1 MWSYH
6 VSPTTLLA
14 LEQVPASAAKAPGGR
29 HMHIRVYALRARTFH
44 ETLAISAAYQGAA
57 MHTCLC
63 MSAIVILRD
72 ALCASFVH
80 KFVL

>member
-6 VSPTTLLA
+6 DSPTVLLSLQLGA
-14 LEQVPASAAKAPGGR
+14 VPKFPLQASGGR
-29 HMHIRVYALRARTFH
+29 HMHIRVYALRVRTCH
-44 ETLAISAAYQGAA
+44 ETLAISAAYQGVA

-72 ALCASFVH
+72 ALWTS
-80 KFVL
+80 